1 MIRGVGLR
9 SAVAINVA
17 TMVGAG
23 PFITLPLVVAALHG
37 SVSAI
42 AWVLGAL
49 IALCDGLVWAELA
62 ARYPRSGGT
71 YTYLREA
78 FGRRGPGRFVAFLFV
93 WQFLFW
99 APLILASGY
108 IGFAQYAAYL
118 VPALGGAVPTHLLA
132 AATGVVVL
140 LSLYRTIPQ
149 VASTALVLGAIA
161 LATLLAV
168 AFAGLTHPYAPI
180 AHTVSST
187 LTFGVGVVALGGA
200 LVNTLYD
207 YSGYGDVCAL
217 GDEVIAP
224 ARTIPRAVVLSVL
237 FVGAAYVLLNL
248 GVAAAVAPKEIAAS
262 NAIASLVAQR
272 AFGAPFAVAVTLAV
286 MVTAFASTY
295 GLLLGASRIPY
306 AAALEGDFLP
316 QFARLHRG
324 GRFPAVSLVTIGLLA
339 LPATL
344 LSLDLVIN
352 ALTAGIV
359 LVQGAGQIVALALA
373 RRAAPD
379 APFRV
384 PLYPLPPLVALAG
397 WLFLFWSTGA
407 IAIAF
412 GLATLAVGAIVFLVR
427 ARFGRIWPF
436 AAPTIAG
443 VLALTC
449 AAPPAASAAVPS
461 FGHAAIVRDSG
472 GEPMLTV
479 DRKPFFFLGGA
490 FFYERIPRSRW
501 RDAMVA
507 MRALGANTLD
517 LYVPWN
523 WHELADG
530 DFDFTGRT
538 SPRRDLRE
546 VLRLG
551 KELGFRFVV
560 RPGPVI
566 RNEWRNGGY
575 PAWLLRRAA
584 YGMPLHDVLEGRY
597 PATATLQN
605 AHSDAA
611 ASEWMRNAAHR
622 YYAARW
628 LRHALAE
635 FRPVAD
641 RVIAVQLDDDQGAY
655 LDNDTYPAPHL
666 HAYLGWLE
674 RGVREVVGARTPVFI
689 NTFEMKVPSSSPVW
703 AMGNWYQ
710 SDAYAIGEHDRAEL
724 AFATATL
731 RTQHGVPLAY
741 SEFQAGWLAGPEDPL
756 PRPADPTNTALALGE
771 LAGLGLKG
779 LIDFPLHDTL
789 APFGWEAPFS
799 NALYRWDAA
808 FALDAYDPPERPVAN
823 DTLDRLYTTR
833 RLFGAL
839 SLYGP
844 ALEEAHRLAAIAL
857 PYDGRRNAF
866 AAAAALKLQLAACR
880 ARGAGCD
887 AIDPLAVEDARLR
900 RFRYLVAP
908 PGTPA
913 GLVRRARRLHV
924 RVIGSVGA
932 ARNVVRTPHAT
943 LLAGP
948 HGSFAVVENWSAQPL
963 AVDPR
968 RFGPAFRALRPFVL
982 PPRDARIVVANLAL
996 RFVEP
1001 RHGANDALSTTCAFD
1016 GRDERGRPV
1025 FIAGYPRP
1033 AAPFPRNARSR
1044 PSRAPRGARSAVP
1057 HCEIVARVGETTRR
1071 FVLAGAQ
1078 TAAPGQKPWTL
1089 ETFTVVDYARH
1100 PLPIDSVRLAPHTA
1114 LWSPHALTPPRTGEG
1129 ARARVRDVFMDGMPA
1144 IVLENPRVRA
1154 VAVPSGGARVVSFGP
1169 RLWTAEIDRQS
1180 ENAFDAT
1187 GALRDDVLVQPP
1199 PSPTDRIAKY
1209 THTYPAGTFNRP
1221 YAACTFT
1228 GGTRSGATAGDAVG
1242 VYLAYD
1248 APDVVPNGALFERVL
1263 AIGGADRLVADL
1275 RLTPHGDAPAQR
1287 LVSSSAISERGTT
1300 LDDGAGRYRSDRPAT
1315 LDPRAGGVAFTRA
1328 TTFWLP
1334 GTPRR
1339 YGLRVFSVAWR
1350 PEDVASATW
1359 TPARSNG
1366 TLRIVFAP
1374 GGWRRLTFASSPAS
1388 GRAGAEAFVRAERAW
1403 AAANPAPASEDGE
1416 VAKRYTQSPQKRP
1429 SESSCGFE
1437 SHLPH
1442 D

>member
-23 PFITLPLVVAALHG
+23 PFITLPLVVTALHG

-78 FGRRGPGRFVAFLFV
+78 FGPRGPGRFVAFLFV

-187 LTFGVGVVALGGA
+187 LTFGAGVVALGGA

-248 GVAAAVAPKEIAAS
+248 GVASAVAPKEIMAS

-316 QFARLHRG
+316 QFARLHRS

-339 LPATL
+339 LPASL

-359 LVQGAGQIVALALA
+359 LVQGAGQIVALGLA

-407 IAIAF
+407 VAIGF
-412 GLATLAVGAIVFLVR
+412 GLATLAAGAIVFLVR
-427 ARFGRIWPF
+427 ARIGRIWPF
-436 AAPTIAG
+436 AAATSAAF
-443 VLALTC
+443 LALATAC
-449 AAPPAASAAVPS
+449 ALPATPAFAQTPPASGLAQPAPT
-461 FGHAAIVRDSG
+461 FGHAVLVRDGG
-472 GEPMLTV
+472 GEQHLRV
-479 DRKPFFFLGGA
+479 DGKPFFFLGSA
-490 FFYERIPRSRW
+490 FFYERIPRSQW
-501 RDAMVA
+501 RDAMLV
-507 MRALGANTLD
+507 MRGMGANTLD

-530 DFDFTGRT
+530 DFDFDGRT

-551 KELGFRFVV
+551 KELGFFFIV

-575 PAWLLRRAA
+575 PAWLLRRPEYA
-584 YGMPLHDVLEGRY
+584 MPLHDVLEGRY

-605 AHSDAA
+605 QHGDDAA
-611 ASEWMRNAAHR
+611 AEWLANPTHVR
-622 YYAARW
+622 YASRW
-628 LRHALAE
+628 LRRALEE

-641 RVIAVQLDDDQGAY
+641 RVLAVQLDDDQAAY
-655 LDNDTYPAPHL
+655 LDNDTYPGPHL

-674 RGVREVVGARTPVFI
+674 QQVRAVAGPLTPVFV
-689 NTFEMKVPSSSPVW
+689 NTYETKVPSALPVW

-710 SDAYAIGEHDRAEL
+710 SDAYAIGEHDRATL
-724 AFATATL
+724 AFATAAL
-731 RTQHGVPLAY
+731 RTQTAGPLAI
-741 SEFQAGWLAGPEDPL
+741 SEFQAGWLAGPESPT
-756 PRPADPTNTALALGE
+756 PREADPSNTALAIGE
-771 LAGLGLKG
+771 LAGWGIEG
-779 LIDFPLHDTL
+779 LIVFPLQDTL
-789 APFGWEAPFS
+789 SPFGWEAPFA
-799 NALYRWDAA
+799 NAFYAWDAA
-808 FALDAYDPPERPVAN
+808 LRDDGSRSARYYP
-823 DTLDRLYTTR
+823 TSRLMR
-833 RLFGAL
+833 QLA
-839 SLYGP
+839 LYGP
-844 ALEEAHRLAAIAL
+844 ALAEAHRVAEVAV
-857 PYDGRRNAF
+857 PYDGRTNAF
-866 AAAAALKLQLAACR
+866 GASASVTSVLTACR
-880 ARGAGCD
+880 TAGIACD
-887 AIDPLAVEDARLR
+887 AIDPVTVSDARLR
-900 RFRYLVAP
+900 TFRYVVLADAAYP
-908 PGTPA
+908 ELA
-913 GLVRRARRLHV
+913 RRAARLHV
-924 RVIGSVGA
+924 AAIGSVDA
-932 ARNVVRTPHAT
+932 ARGIPRAPDAT
-943 LLAGP
+943 LLRGP
-948 HGSFAVVENWSAQPL
+948 HGTFVVLENW
-963 AVDPR
+963 DERDR
-968 RFGPAFRALRPFVL
+968 RFDLSALSQRAGELGSVTL
-982 PPRDARIVVANLAL
+982 GGRDARILPVDVDLAFL
-996 RFVEP
+996 SPAYRRGDRLSTSCAIPSFS
-1001 RHGANDALSTTCAFD
+1001 RNDDVALSAYAD
-1016 GRDERGRPV
+1016 DRPQV
-1025 FIAGYPRP
+1025 TFGPRP
-1033 AAPFPRNARSR
+1033 PRPCTVSASVAGRRITATLDADHALHLQAGASPTGEHVVVLTRHVFPGLVLGH
-1044 PSRAPRGARSAVP
+1044 P
-1057 HCEIVARVGETTRR
+1057 ETTAR
-1071 FVLAGAQ
+1071 FGAPDLDFS
-1078 TAAPGQKPWTL
+1078 AP
-1089 ETFTVVDYARH
+1089 A
-1100 PLPIDSVRLAPHTA
+1100 
-1114 LWSPHALTPPRTGEG
+1114 G
-1129 ARARVRDVFMDGMPA
+1129 ARAYRRDVFEDGGSEVVLQNARVLA
-1144 IVLENPRVRA
+1144 IVAPD
-1154 VAVPSGGARVVSFGP
+1154 GGARVVAFGSTEYGNP
-1169 RLWTAEIDRQS
+1169 LDAQATIL
-1180 ENAFDAT
+1180 NMFNAT
-1187 GALRDDVLVQPP
+1187 GGLRDDVLVQPP
-1199 PSPTDRIAKY
+1199 PSPTDRIAAF
-1209 THTYPAGTFNRP
+1209 THQYPAGMFDRP
-1221 YAACTFT
+1221 YAACTF
-1228 GGTRSGATAGDAVG
+1228 GDARASGA
-1242 VYLAYD
+1242 YLSYD
-1248 APDVVPNGALFERVL
+1248 APDVVPNGARFERVVTL
-1263 AIGGADRLVADL
+1263 SRDADRLVADE
-1275 RLTPHGDAPAQR
+1275 RFTPAGRAPQQR
-1287 LVSSSAISERGTT
+1287 LVSLSALEPHGSTDVLI
-1300 LDDGAGRYRSDRPAT
+1300 AGPAST
-1315 LDPRAGGVAFTRA
+1315 PVNRAATIDPRFGGFVLQAASAARA
-1328 TTFWLP
+1328 WN
-1334 GTPRR
+1334 
-1339 YGLRVFSVAWR
+1339 VSVAWR
-1350 PEDVASATW
+1350 PQDVESASW
-1359 TPARSNG
+1359 VPAKDNG
-1366 TLRIVFAP
+1366 TLRLVFAP
-1374 GGWRRLTFASSPAS
+1374 GGWRRVTFAMLEGVPDAVR
-1388 GRAGAEAFVRAERAW
+1388 RAAEAERAW
-1403 AAANPAPASEDGE
+1403 VAANPAPASEDGE

>member
-1 MIRGVGLR
+1 MIRGVGLC

-23 PFITLPLVVAALHG
+23 PFITLPLVVTALHG

-78 FGRRGPGRFVAFLFV
+78 FGPRGPGRFVAFLFV

-118 VPALGGAVPTHLLA
+118 VPSLSGAVPTHLLA
-132 AATGVVVL
+132 MAAGVVVL
-140 LSLYRTIPQ
+140 LSLYRKIPQ
-149 VASTALVLGAIA
+149 IARTALVLGAIA

-168 AFAGLTHPYAPI
+168 AFAGLAHPYAPLT
-180 AHTVSST
+180 HTIPT
-187 LTFGVGVVALGGA
+187 TFTFAVGLSALGGA

-217 GDEVIAP
+217 GDEVLAP
-224 ARTIPRAVVLSVL
+224 SRTIPRAVVLSVL

-248 GVAAAVAPKEIAAS
+248 GVAAAVAPKDIMAS
-262 NAIASLVAQR
+262 TAIASLVAER
-272 AFGAPFAVAVTLAV
+272 AGGAPFAVAVTLAV
-286 MVTAFASTY
+286 MITAFASTY
-295 GLLLGASRIPY
+295 GLLLAASRVPY
-306 AAALEGDFLP
+306 AAALEGDFLAP
-316 QFARLHRG
+316 FAKLHPS

-339 LPATL
+339 LPASL
-344 LSLDLVIN
+344 LSLDFVIN

-359 LVQGAGQIVALALA
+359 LVQGAGQIVALVLA
-373 RRAAPD
+373 RNAAPG

-384 PLYPLPPLVALAG
+384 PLYPLPPLIALAG

-407 IAIAF
+407 LAIAF
-412 GLATLAVGAIVFLVR
+412 GLATLAIGAIVFLVR
-427 ARFGRIWPF
+427 ARIGGIWPF
-436 AAPTIAG
+436 AATTLAS
-443 VLALTC
+443 VLALCGT
-449 AAPPAASAAVPS
+449 ASAAPLPS
-461 FGHAAIVRDSG
+461 FGHAAIARDAAG
-472 GEPMLTV
+472 DPMMTV
-479 DRKPFFFLGGA
+479 DGKPFFFLGGA
-490 FFYERIPRSRW
+490 FFYERMPRSQW

-530 DFDFTGRT
+530 EFDFSGRT

-551 KELGFRFVV
+551 KQLGFRFIV

-575 PAWLLRRAA
+575 PDWLLRRPE

-611 ASEWMRNAAHR
+611 AAEWMRNRAHR

-666 HAYLGWLE
+666 RAYLGWLE
-674 RGVREVVGARTPVFI
+674 RQARVVVGPRTPVFI

-724 AFATATL
+724 AFATASL
-731 RTQHGVPLAY
+731 RTQRGVPLAY

-756 PRPADPTNTALALGE
+756 PRPADPKNTALAIGE
-771 LAGLGLKG
+771 LTGLGLKG

-808 FALDAYDPPERPVAN
+808 FDLEQDYVPEEPVSN
-823 DTLDRLYTTR
+823 DRVDRLYTTR

-839 SLYGP
+839 ALYGP
-844 ALEEAHRLAAIAL
+844 ALEEAGRVAPIAL
-857 PYDGRRNAF
+857 PYDGRTNAF
-866 AAAAALKLQLAACR
+866 AAAAALKAQLAACR
-880 ARGAGCD
+880 ASGTGCD
-887 AIDPLAVEDARLR
+887 AIDPLAVGDARLR
-900 RFRYLVAP
+900 TFRYLVAP
-908 PGTPA
+908 PGTPDV
-913 GLVRRARRLHV
+913 LVRRARRLHV
-924 RVIGSVGA
+924 RVIPSVDE
-932 ARNVVRTPHAT
+932 ARDVTRLPNVTV
-943 LLAGP
+943 LAGP
-948 HGSFAVVENWSAQPL
+948 RGSFAVVENWSTRSLPA
-963 AVDPR
+963 DPR
-968 RFGPAFRALRPFVL
+968 AFGPAFRALKPFVL
-982 PPRDARIVVANLAL
+982 PPRDARIVVANLDLHA
-996 RFVEP
+996 
-1001 RHGANDALSTTCAFD
+1001 ADARYRAGDRLSTTCAFD
-1016 GRDERGRPV
+1016 GRDRNGVPV
-1025 FIAGYPRP
+1025 FIAGYP
-1033 AAPFPRNARSR
+1033 FPESFGFGSVK
-1044 PSRAPRGARSAVP
+1044 PPRTSATP
-1057 HCEIVARVGETTRR
+1057 RCEIIANLRGVARHAA
-1071 FVLAGAQ
+1071 LSGAQ
-1078 TAAPGQKPWTL
+1078 TAPLGGKPWEVIRTSI
-1089 ETFTVVDYARH
+1089 VDYSRT
-1100 PLPIDSVRLAPHTA
+1100 PLPLDDVRLAPGTETSA
-1114 LWSPHALTPPRTGEG
+1114 YEVLRSRKPSAAAT
-1129 ARARVRDVFMDGMPA
+1129 ARVVDVFRDGMPA
-1144 IVLENPRVRA
+1144 VVLENGRVRA
-1154 VAVPSGGARVVSFGP
+1154 IAVPNGGARVVSFGA
-1169 RLWTAEIDRQS
+1169 RFTEDEADARA

-1187 GALRDDVLVQPP
+1187 GALRDDVLIQPP
-1199 PSPTDRIAKY
+1199 PSITDRIAKY

-1221 YAACTFT
+1221 YSFCTFARP
-1228 GGTRSGATAGDAVG
+1228 GRADTAGAG
-1242 VYLAYD
+1242 AYLAYD
-1248 APDVVPNGALFERVL
+1248 APDVVPDGALFERVL
-1263 AIGGADRLVADL
+1263 AIGGDDRLVADL

-1287 LVSSSAISERGTT
+1287 LVSYSAISEHGTS
-1300 LDDGAGRYRSDRPAT
+1300 LDDGAGRRPSNRPAT
-1315 LDPRAGGVAFTRA
+1315 LDPRAGGVAFSRPM
-1328 TTFWLP
+1328 TFWRFGSALAQ
-1334 GTPRR
+1334 GI
-1339 YGLRVFSVAWR
+1339 RVFSVAWR
-1350 PEDVASATW
+1350 PEDVESVSW

-1366 TLRIVFAP
+1366 TLKIVFAP
-1374 GGWRRLTFASSPAS
+1374 GGWRRVAFASRAAATV
-1388 GRAGAEAFVRAERAW
+1388 AGADVFIRAERAW